1 MATVLIFLQTYISS
15 FLSLGLLGFNTFP
28 SSEAIISR
36 PNATEKKV
44 TVTPAT
50 AILYKDTFLQ
60 EIVACKKEPIYG
72 DMFFSADKV
81 IKQLTLGEAGYQIK
95 TVIVDAGH
103 GGHDPGCHGLDT
115 QEKHIALAI
124 AKKLAAGIESQ
135 YPNIRVIL
143 TRDKDVFVPLYE
155 RAGIANRNN
164 ADLFISIHCN
174 FLPGSSATQGTETY
188 VMGLHT
194 AEYNLQVAKRENSA
208 ILLEEDY
215 KRNYDYDPNS
225 PEGHIMISM
234 VQNAYLQQSILFG
247 EFVEDHLRGS
257 ANRRSRGVKQAG
269 FVVLKAT
276 AMPSVLIETGFLS
289 NSTEEQF
296 LSAGNGQDK
305 IAESILLAF
314 GKYKNQVESS
324 NYKPDAL
331 VYNASELADSSPAAT
346 NGYGK
351 PLTYSSIPENDPRPE
366 LKTVRETPAVTRSNA
381 PTGGSTYSPPPT
393 SNAAYGPVP
402 NSRPLTPPV
411 ENRPPPTYGSVATRP
426 ATTNSNAAMIFY
438 VQVSAT
444 PNAPNSNEAK
454 WKKLPYAINFVKED
468 NLFKGR
474 TVAFSVYIEANQA
487 KDRLKEL
494 GFSDA
499 FLIVM
504 HNGQRIP
511 LSEAKKI
518 LGIP

>member
-1 MATVLIFLQTYISS
+1 MFGFYTFHSAAAPLTNLAVVEKGANS
-15 FLSLGLLGFNTFP
+15 LLGAAFY
-28 SSEAIISR
+28 S
-36 PNATEKKV
+36 
-44 TVTPAT
+44 
-50 AILYKDTFLQ
+50 KDTLEQ
-60 EIVACKKEPIYG
+60 EKVAWQKKRSPEVV
-72 DMFFSADKV
+72 FFPGDKV
-81 IKQLTLGEAGYQIK
+81 IKELTHGEAGYQIK
-95 TVIVDAGH
+95 TVVVDAGH
-103 GGHDPGCHGLDT
+103 GGHDPGCHGADN

-124 AKKLAAGIESQ
+124 AKKIAAGIENQ
-135 YPNIRVIL
+135 FPNIQVIL

-155 RAGIANRNN
+155 RADIANRNN

-174 FLPGSSATQGTETY
+174 YLPGSSATQGTETY

-208 ILLEEDY
+208 ILLEENY
-215 KRNYDYDPNS
+215 KNNYDYDPNS

-247 EFVEDHLRGS
+247 ELVEDHLRGS

-289 NSTEEQF
+289 NGTEEQF
-296 LSAGNGQDK
+296 LAANGGQDK
-305 IAESILLAF
+305 IAESVLLAF
-314 GKYKNQVESS
+314 GKYKNQVESA

-331 VYNASELADSSPAAT
+331 INNGVAMVDSSPISTT
-346 NGYGK
+346 NFNK
-351 PLTYSSIPENDPRPE
+351 PYSYSAPAPEQRSEMKIP
-366 LKTVRETPAVTRSNA
+366 KETPAVQRNASPSNA
-381 PTGGSTYSPPPT
+381 EQAVLV
-393 SNAAYGPVP
+393 SNDNYGPVP
-402 NSRPLTPPV
+402 NGRSNYNPPI
-411 ENRPPPTYGSVATRP
+411 ENRPAPSYGSPVN
-426 ATTNSNAAMIFY
+426 TNSNAGKFTFY

-444 PNAPNSNEAK
+444 PNPPNTNNAK
-454 WKKLPYAINFVKED
+454 WKKLPYLINFVKED

-474 TVAFSVYIEANQA
+474 TVAFSVYNEANTA
-487 KDRLKEL
+487 KEQLKAA

-499 FLIVM
+499 FLIVIRD
-504 HNGQRIP
+504 GQRIA

>member
-1 MATVLIFLQTYISS
+1 MF
-15 FLSLGLLGFNTFP
+15 GFNTFHSAAAP
-28 SSEAIISR
+28 II
-36 PNATEKKV
+36 NVAVVEKGAYSLPGAAV
-44 TVTPAT
+44 
-50 AILYKDTFLQ
+50 LSKDTLEQ
-60 EIVACKKEPIYG
+60 EKVAWQKKRTSEG
-72 DMFFSADKV
+72 VFFPGDKV
-81 IKQLTLGEAGYQIK
+81 IKELTHGEAGYQIK
-95 TVIVDAGH
+95 TIVVDAGH
-103 GGHDPGCHGLDT
+103 GGHDPGCHGADN

-124 AKKLAAGIESQ
+124 AKKIAAGIENQ
-135 YPNIRVIL
+135 FPNIRVIL

-155 RAGIANRNN
+155 RADIANRNN

-174 FLPGSSATQGTETY
+174 YLPGSSATQGTETY

-247 EFVEDHLRGS
+247 ELVEDHLRGS

-289 NSTEEQF
+289 NGNEEQF
-296 LSAGNGQDK
+296 LAAGGGQDK
-305 IAESILLAF
+305 IAESVLLAF
-314 GKYKNQVESS
+314 GKYKNQVESA

-331 VYNASELADSSPAAT
+331 TNNSVAFNDTSPVATPNYSKPYSYSTSALEQRSEM
-346 NGYGK
+346 K
-351 PLTYSSIPENDPRPE
+351 IP
-366 LKTVRETPAVTRSNA
+366 KETPAVQRNTSPGYTEQVTVVSNV
-381 PTGGSTYSPPPT
+381 
-393 SNAAYGPVP
+393 NYGPVP
-402 NSRPLTPPV
+402 TSRGNYNPPV
-411 ENRPPPTYGSVATRP
+411 DNRPAPNYGSPVNSY
-426 ATTNSNAAMIFY
+426 TNAGKFTFY

-444 PNAPNSNEAK
+444 PNAPNANEAK

-474 TVAFSVYIEANQA
+474 TVAFNVYGEANAA
-487 KDRLKEL
+487 KEQLKAA
-494 GFSDA
+494 GFPDA
-499 FLIVM
+499 FLIVIRD
-504 HNGQRIP
+504 GQRIP
-511 LSEAKKI
+511 LSDAKKI